1 MVRIMGTNAE
11 PNVLRS
17 QTATETRKPMRLDW
31 LDSAVAH
38 SDTTPDARKPNL
50 LYSLT
55 AVVVLLAIVLVV
67 V

>member
-11 PNVLRS
+11 PNVLHS

-31 LDSAVAH
+31 LDSDVAH